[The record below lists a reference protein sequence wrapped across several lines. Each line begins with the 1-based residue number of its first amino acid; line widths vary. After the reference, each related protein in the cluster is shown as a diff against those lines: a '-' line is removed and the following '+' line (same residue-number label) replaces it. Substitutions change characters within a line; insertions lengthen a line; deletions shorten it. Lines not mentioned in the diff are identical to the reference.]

1 MVGAYF
7 GAVTVS
13 IATLAALQSAPA
25 VSETM
30 QPITVASLAGSWAGQ
45 AKLIPAS
52 GPAEFYKCIMTY
64 APNVD
69 GSEVK
74 QNLLCKS
81 PQFTKFDAATQL
93 SIAGEKV
100 TGKWQDAVSSMAG
113 TGARHDQGRRLR
125 PRPRQ
130 QLLPGQ
136 DAGREHGL
144 RAVREARPHR
154 HDRHE
159 GDGGHAAAL
168 LSERPCRVGRE
179 RAEGPSLVSR
189 LIRPLRDD
197 ALNRARKNQPE
208 LLDLLRR
215 GAETRKVRCGKR
227 YAPQIFLQLIFEL
240 AFDEYAIVKYGRA
253 VVDAFF
259 LAHLRARGVAGV
271 QVLRHDDR
279 HVSQLAL

>member
-113 TGARHDQGRRLR
+113 T
-125 PRPRQ
+125 
-130 QLLPGQ
+130 
-136 DAGREHGL
+136 
-144 RAVREARPHR
+144 VR
-154 HDRHE
+154 
-159 GDGGHAAAL
+159 GTTKDGGFD
-168 LSERPCRVGRE
+168 
-179 RAEGPSLVSR
+179 LV
-189 LIRPLRDD
+189 
-197 ALNRARKNQPE
+197 
-208 LLDLLRR
+208 LDSSYFQAKMLVVSTGCEQSVKLVPIDTTDMKEMAVTLRR
-215 GAETRKVRCGKR
+215 C
-227 YAPQIFLQLIFEL
+227 
-240 AFDEYAIVKYGRA
+240 
-253 VVDAFF
+253 
-259 LAHLRARGVAGV
+259 
-271 QVLRHDDR
+271 
-279 HVSQLAL
+279 